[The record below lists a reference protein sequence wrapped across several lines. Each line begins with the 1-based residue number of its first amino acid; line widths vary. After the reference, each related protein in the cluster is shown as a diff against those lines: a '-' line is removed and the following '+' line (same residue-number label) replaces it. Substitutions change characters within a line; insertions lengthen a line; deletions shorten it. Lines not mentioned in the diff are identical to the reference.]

1 LQLKIEK
8 MRIKPISLLF
18 LALGLI
24 LWNCSGEEETQE
36 QLIAKGNKMYG
47 GELKFMSPEKID
59 NLNPIFS
66 GDVYSSRIIT
76 QIFEPLL
83 VIDPESGTVNPGVA
97 ESFKLSDDA
106 RVYTFKIRKGVK
118 FHEDAC
124 FKNKTREVT
133 ANDAKFTLDMACT
146 KHKDNQMYYLL
157 VDRIEGAKD
166 HYNKS
171 NGKIV
176 GKGVKG
182 IKVLDKHT
190 LQVTLT
196 EPYVGFEKIL
206 THASLSIT
214 APEAYKKYGKA
225 ISEHPVGTGP
235 FALETM
241 SSSKIQLKRN
251 PNYWRKDEF
260 GNQLPFLSKVTMTY
274 AKNKKSE
281 LMAFRNSKVDL
292 VLELPV
298 EETDNILGTLEEAQ
312 RGLNVK
318 HRVDAKKSLNMMFI
332 AMANDSEE
340 FSDPRVRRAFNLAVD
355 RSLLVDKDLEG
366 EGWPAKHGF
375 VPDMEGYPMEKVNGF
390 DYNPELAQN
399 LMRQAGYNNGNGF
412 PTLKFYVNGIKGSGV
427 DRACQSIARQIKEN
441 LNVNLDVVLV
451 SLDERREVVQSGEA
465 KIWRAGWIADYPDPS
480 NFLAMFYGSN
490 MESDATIVNDFRYK
504 NPEFDALY
512 EQALVE
518 KDPVKRTSLL
528 VKCDQMV
535 IDTAPVMPVMTDDHI
550 VIINARVRDFNAT
563 QMETLDLTSV
573 YIKELR
579 KKD

>member
-1 LQLKIEK
+1 MHLKIEK

-18 LALGLI
+18 LALGFV
-24 LWNCSGEEETQE
+24 LWNCSGEEETTE
-36 QLIAKGNKMYG
+36 ELIAKGNKMYG

-59 NLNPIFS
+59 NLYPIFS
-66 GDVYSSRIIT
+66 GDVYSSRIIS
-76 QIFEPLL
+76 QLFEPLL
-83 VIDPESGTVNPGVA
+83 VIDPETGAVNPGVA
-97 ESFKLSDDA
+97 EKFTLSEDA

-133 ANDAKFTLDMACT
+133 AHDAKFSLDMACT
-146 KHKDNQMYYLL
+146 KLEKNQMYYLL
-157 VDRIEGAKD
+157 VDRIEGAKE
-166 HYNKS
+166 HYTSS
-171 NGKIV
+171 NGKV
-176 GKGVKG
+176 KKGGVKG
-182 IKVLDKHT
+182 IKVIDDRT
-190 LQVTLT
+190 LQITLT

-206 THASLSIT
+206 THFSLSIT
-214 APEAYKKYGKA
+214 AKEAYKKYGKS
-225 ISEHPVGTGP
+225 IGEHPVGTGP
-235 FALETM
+235 FALESM

-298 EETDNILGTLEEAQ
+298 EETENILGTLEEAQ

-340 FSDPRVRRAFNLAVD
+340 FSDPRVRKAFNLAID
-355 RSLLVDKDLEG
+355 RSAIVDKDLEG
-366 EGWPAKHGF
+366 EGWPAKNGF
-375 VPDMEGYPMEKVNGF
+375 VPDMEGYPMDKVKGYEH
-390 DYNPELAQN
+390 DPKLAKS
-399 LMRQAGYNNGNGF
+399 LMRQAGYANGNGF
-412 PTLKFYVNGIKGSGV
+412 PSLKFYVNGIEGSGV
-427 DRACQSIARQIKEN
+427 HRACQSISRQLKEH
-441 LNVNLDVVLV
+441 LNVNLAVVLV
-451 SLDERREVVQSGEA
+451 SLDERTELVQSGEA

-504 NPEFDALY
+504 NEAFDALY
-512 EQALVE
+512 EKALVE
-518 KDPVKRTSLL
+518 TDADKRNDLY
-528 VKCDQMV
+528 VRCDQMV
-535 IDTAPVMPVMTDDHI
+535 IETAPVMPIMTDDHI

-563 QMETLDLTSV
+563 QMETLDLTNV

-579 KKD
+579 KK